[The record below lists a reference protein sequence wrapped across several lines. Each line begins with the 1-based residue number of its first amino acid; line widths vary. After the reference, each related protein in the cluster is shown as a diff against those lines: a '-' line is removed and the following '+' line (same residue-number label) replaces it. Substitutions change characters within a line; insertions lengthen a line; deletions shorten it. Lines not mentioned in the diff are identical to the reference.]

1 MEFAVLLRCIAA
13 LEVKFAVK
21 IVPASLVQPP
31 QIARK
36 TKCVAG
42 RFARRIVP
50 KHFVATVTVRRAKP
64 AVVLALAWK
73 VVLVFIVTTMKTA
86 HLARNVVVG
95 S

>member
-31 QIARK
+31 Q
-36 TKCVAG
+36 
-42 RFARRIVP
+42 
-50 KHFVATVTVRRAKP
+50 TVRRAKP
-64 AVVLALAWK
+64 AVGLALAWK
-73 VVLVFIVTTMKTA
+73 VVLDFIVTTMKTA